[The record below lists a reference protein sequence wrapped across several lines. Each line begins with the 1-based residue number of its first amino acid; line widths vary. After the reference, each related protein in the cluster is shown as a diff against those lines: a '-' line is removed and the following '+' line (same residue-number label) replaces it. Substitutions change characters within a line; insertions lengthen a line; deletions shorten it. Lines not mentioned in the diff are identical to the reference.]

1 MVKVRALPEA
11 AALDREGLAHWFA
24 DLPTPLERSDRE
36 RLLTACHL
44 LGDRGNSENRSTLDW
59 AGEAEPLTVGL
70 EIVQILAELRLG
82 SDALLAGLLYRS
94 VRQQAVDVE
103 TVRSEFGGQVAGL
116 LDGVLR
122 MAAVSD
128 LTDTSDAPVLGQSM
142 APNMNIRRMLIAM
155 VDDVRVALIKLAERT
170 VAMSWSRSY

>member
-11 AALDREGLAHWFA
+11 AALDREGLAQWFA
-24 DLPTPLERSDRE
+24 DLPTPLEPSDRE

-44 LGDRGNSENRSTLDW
+44 LGDRGDSENRSTLDW

-116 LDGVLR
+116 LGGALR
-122 MAAVSD
+122 MAANRVWKEYKELSREAAKNGPDAEVS
-128 LTDTSDAPVLGQSM
+128 LEP
-142 APNMNIRRMLIAM
+142 
-155 VDDVRVALIKLAERT
+155 VDDSSIFKWPPCPCKSV
-170 VAMSWSRSY
+170 SWREK